1 MLAHLEL
8 GFYKYSRRAWNFLF
22 FYIRN
27 RNCTSKLD
35 CGLMLLAGHE
45 WMVDWILFC
54 TFTTIQSW
62 CATNILEQLQ
72 MVQNLSIAH
81 WLPWTIYSCV
91 FSGIL
96 IRNSAFGINSP
107 VT

>member
-1 MLAHLEL
+1 
-8 GFYKYSRRAWNFLF
+8 
-22 FYIRN
+22 
-27 RNCTSKLD
+27 
-35 CGLMLLAGHE
+35 MLLAGHE

-81 WLPWTIYSCV
+81 WQVTKLYFNCCCFLHHFMTVIKYY
-91 FSGIL
+91 F
-96 IRNSAFGINSP
+96 SAF
-107 VT
+107 

>member
-1 MLAHLEL
+1 
-8 GFYKYSRRAWNFLF
+8 
-22 FYIRN
+22 
-27 RNCTSKLD
+27 
-35 CGLMLLAGHE
+35 MLLAGHE